1 MNYEVYKPM
10 NSFCIEESATL
21 DNETCIQTLAQLS
34 DQIFKVTTGKTRIR
48 KRLERKNSLLIL
60 IAYTMDGHIPI
71 GFKIGYEDTETLY
84 YSWLGGVL
92 PEYRGRGIAS
102 ALMQRQHTRI
112 AEMGYHKVE
121 TRTRN
126 RYKSM
131 LILNIKHGFNIIGTQ
146 FSKNDVKIVLQKT
159 IYPQKSKTDNKEQD

>member
-1 MNYEVYKPM
+1 M
-10 NSFCIEESATL
+10 NSFFIEEFTTL
-21 DNETCIQTLAQLS
+21 DNESCIQTVAGLS
-34 DQIFKVTTGKTRIR
+34 DQIFKVTNGKTRIR
-48 KRLERKNSLLIL
+48 KRLERKNSWLIL
-60 IAYTMDGHIPI
+60 IAYTQDDHVPV

-92 PEYRGRGIAS
+92 PEYRGHGIAS
-102 ALMQRQHTRI
+102 ALMQRQHARI

-159 IYPQKSKTDNKEQD
+159 ILPQKSTTDNKEQD

>member
-1 MNYEVYKPM
+1 MITDM
-10 NSFCIEESATL
+10 FCIEEFSTL
-21 DNETCIQTLAQLS
+21 DSEECIQILAKLS
-34 DQIFKVTTGKTRIR
+34 DEIFGVNTGNTRIR
-48 KRLERKNSLLIL
+48 KRLEGKQSLIIL
-60 IAYTMDGHIPI
+60 IAFTVHERIPV

-112 AEMGYHKVE
+112 AEMGYPKVE

-146 FSKNDVKIVLQKT
+146 FSKNDVKIILQKT
-159 IYPQKSKTDNKEQD
+159 IPPATSTRDNKEQD